1 LKNRSTYLRFDLT
14 CLCQGCVM
22 LNLHS
27 GHAWFSRRAFFRVG
41 ALGLGGLTLAD
52 LLRLQARGAVRA
64 DPAGKSI
71 IMVYLPGG
79 PSHIDMYDMKPD
91 APVEIRGE
99 FRPIRTNVSGIDIC
113 ELMPLQAR
121 ITDKFALV
129 RGFTTPGGH
138 DSRELTTGF
147 RAGLNRPAFGSVV
160 SRLRPTQG
168 PGLPPYVTLIEES
181 NLPFGQDPAYLGP
194 AHAPLSIRGQGMANL
209 TLVRGM
215 TVDRLSDRTNLLR
228 RFDTV
233 RRDVDAGH
241 GLDPFTVRALEMI
254 TTTRA
259 RDAFDLNR
267 EPRRMRDLYG
277 QSEGSQSFLLAR
289 RLVEAG
295 VRVVTVCG
303 GWENDGQAG
312 SASNLSNWDT
322 HDANFPRLR
331 KQLPH
336 LDRALSALLSDL
348 HARGLE
354 RDVAVVVCGEMGRA
368 PRVGVPNPGSNAT
381 STGRDHWPTGFAL
394 LAGGGLRMGQ
404 VVGATDRRGERAITR
419 SYTPQNLLAT
429 MYHVLGIDPEST
441 FLDHLG
447 RPQYLLDDR
456 DTIAELV

>member
-1 LKNRSTYLRFDLT
+1 
-14 CLCQGCVM
+14 M
-22 LNLHS
+22 LQLHS
-27 GHAWFSRRAFFRVG
+27 GHAGLSRRAFFQVG

-52 LLRLQARGAVRA
+52 LFRLQAHGAVPA
-64 DPAGKSI
+64 DTPGKSI

-113 ELMPLQAR
+113 ELMPLQTR
-121 ITDKFALV
+121 IADKFALV

-147 RAGLNRPAFGSVV
+147 RSGVYRPAFGSVV

-168 PGLPPYVTLIEES
+168 SGLPPYVTLIEES

-194 AHAPLSIRGQGMANL
+194 AHAPLSIRGEGMANL
-209 TLVRGM
+209 TLARGI
-215 TVDRLSDRTNLLR
+215 TVERLGDRTSLLR
-228 RFDTV
+228 RFDAV

-241 GLDPFTVRALEMI
+241 DLDPFTARALEMI

-267 EPRRMRDLYG
+267 EPRRLRDLYG
-277 QSEGSQSFLLAR
+277 PSEGSQSFLLAR

-295 VRVVTVCG
+295 VRVVTLCG
-303 GWENDGQAG
+303 GWDNDGQGG
-312 SASNLSNWDT
+312 SSSNLSNWDT
-322 HDANFPRLR
+322 HDANFPKLR
-331 KQLPH
+331 KQLPN
-336 LDRALSALLSDL
+336 LDRALYALLTDL
-348 HARGLE
+348 HTRGLE
-354 RDVAVVVCGEMGRA
+354 RDVAVVVWGEMGRA

-381 STGRDHWPTGFAL
+381 STGRDHWPTGFVL
-394 LAGGGLRMGQ
+394 LAGGGLRVGQ
-404 VVGATDRRGERAITR
+404 VVGATDRRGDHPVTR

-429 MYHVLGIDPEST
+429 MYHVLGIDPEQT

-456 DTIAELV
+456 DPIAELL